1 MFVPR
6 ENPRALFIRQ
16 PDQSPITSTTSRGT
30 PDARDIATPVQ
41 GNDQSR
47 KLCISVI
54 GGYLFEQW
62 CNLLNTLVISSK
74 TLGLALNSWVLE
86 LHHCKNAQNWLLFH

>member
-16 PDQSPITSTTSRGT
+16 PEQSPITSTTSRGT

-47 KLCISVI
+47 KLC
-54 GGYLFEQW
+54 
-62 CNLLNTLVISSK
+62 T
-74 TLGLALNSWVLE
+74 
-86 LHHCKNAQNWLLFH
+86 FHETCASL